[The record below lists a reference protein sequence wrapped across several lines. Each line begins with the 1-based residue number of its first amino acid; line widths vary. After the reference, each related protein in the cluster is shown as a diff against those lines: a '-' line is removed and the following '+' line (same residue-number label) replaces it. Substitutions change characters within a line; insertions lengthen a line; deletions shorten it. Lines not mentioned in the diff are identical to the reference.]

1 VTASTFRTAGLKKP
15 WNSSPDWQIRPQA
28 LVKGSAVNE
37 SAQRALI
44 VQVLR
49 EPERLRALDAAQW
62 TLLVRQAR
70 RSDLLA
76 RVASLADDVGARPSL
91 EAQVGAHLDDVLMLA
106 KAQAAE
112 VRREVEFLARALT
125 PLGIPVTL
133 MKGAAY
139 LMSGRRAALG
149 RLFSDIDI
157 MVPKA
162 RIGEVEAALMLNGWA
177 GSHHTPYD
185 QRYYREWMHEIP
197 PMQHIHRGTTLDV
210 HHAILPETA
219 RLKPNSALIL
229 AAATPLADDARIQV
243 LSPHDMVLH
252 SMTHLF
258 HNEELSHGLRDLSDL
273 DLLMR
278 EFGGEPTFWPG
289 LVERARQLDLARP
302 LFYGLRYTR
311 HFFATPVPEQS
322 IAALAPFG
330 PRQPL
335 AGLMDR
341 LWARGLAPQHATVAQ
356 PYAAAALFAL
366 YVRAHWL
373 RMPPLLLA
381 RHLATKALRT
391 PKSEPSRAQ

>member
-1 VTASTFRTAGLKKP
+1 MK
-15 WNSSPDWQIRPQA
+15 N
-28 LVKGSAVNE
+28 
-37 SAQRALI
+37 SAQSALL

-49 EPERLRALDAAQW
+49 EPERLRQLDEALW
-62 TLLVRQAR
+62 SLLVRQAR
-70 RSDLLA
+70 HSDLLA
-76 RVASLADDVGARPSL
+76 RVACLADQTGARAEL
-91 EAQVGAHLDDVLMLA
+91 AVQVGAHLDDILVLA
-106 KAQAAE
+106 RAQAAE
-112 VRREVEFLARALT
+112 VRREVEFLARALA

-139 LMSGRRAALG
+139 LLSGRRAALG

-219 RLKPNSALIL
+219 RLKPSSALIL
-229 AAATPLADDARIQV
+229 AAAVPLADDARIQV

-273 DLLMR
+273 DLLLR
-278 EFGGEPTFWPG
+278 EFGGDPMFWPG
-289 LVERARQLDLARP
+289 LVERAQQLDLTRP

-311 HFFATPVPEQS
+311 QIFATPVPAET
-322 IAALAPFG
+322 AEALVPFG
-330 PRQPL
+330 PGQVLGGP
-335 AGLMDR
+335 MDW
-341 LWARGLAPQHATVAQ
+341 LWSRGLAPQHAT
-356 PYAAAALFAL
+356 AAPSNMAPALFAL

-373 RMPPLLLA
+373 RMPPWLLA
-381 RHLATKALRT
+381 RHLATKAFLM
-391 PKSEPSRAQ
+391 PKSQPAQTP

>member
-1 VTASTFRTAGLKKP
+1 MGNAQS
-15 WNSSPDWQIRPQA
+15 A
-28 LVKGSAVNE
+28 L
-37 SAQRALI
+37 L

-49 EPERLRALDAAQW
+49 EPERLRRLDEAQW
-62 TLLVRQAR
+62 SLLVRQAR
-70 RSDLLA
+70 RADLLA
-76 RVASLADDVGARPSL
+76 RVACLADEIGARTGLAMP
-91 EAQVGAHLDDVLMLA
+91 VGAHLDDILVLA
-106 KAQAAE
+106 RAQAAE
-112 VRREVEFLARALT
+112 VRREVEFLARALA

-139 LMSGRRAALG
+139 LLSGRRAAVG

-162 RIGEVEAALMLNGWA
+162 RIGEVEAALMLGGWA

-197 PMQHIHRGTTLDV
+197 PMQHIRRGTTLDV

-229 AAATPLADDARIQV
+229 GAAVPLADDPRV
-243 LSPHDMVLH
+243 LVLAPHDMVLH

-273 DLLMR
+273 DLLLR
-278 EFGGEPTFWPG
+278 EFGGDPAFWPG
-289 LVERARQLDLARP
+289 LVARAQQLDLTRP
-302 LFYGLRYTR
+302 LFYGLRYTQ
-311 HFFATPVPEQS
+311 HFFETPVPTQTV
-322 IAALAPFG
+322 AALAPFG
-330 PRQPL
+330 PGQPL
-335 AGLMDR
+335 GWVMDA
-341 LWARGLAPQHATVAQ
+341 LWTRGLAPQHATSA
-356 PYAAAALFAL
+356 PRHTAPALFAL

-381 RHLATKALRT
+381 RHLATKAFLT
-391 PKSEPSRAQ
+391 PKTKPGQGQ

>member
-1 VTASTFRTAGLKKP
+1 M
-15 WNSSPDWQIRPQA
+15 NSVRD
-28 LVKGSAVNE
+28 
-37 SAQRALI
+37 ALI
-44 VQVLR
+44 MQVLR
-49 EPERLRALDAAQW
+49 EPARLRHLDEAQW
-62 TLLVRQAR
+62 SLLARQAR

-76 RVASLADDVGARPSL
+76 RAACLNDDMSALPGPAL
-91 EAQVGAHLDDVLMLA
+91 QVGAHLSDILMLA

-112 VRREVEFLARALT
+112 VRREVEFLARALA

-139 LMSGRRAALG
+139 LMSGRRAAMG

-219 RLKPNSALIL
+219 RLRPNSALIL
-229 AAATPLADDARIQV
+229 AAAVPLADDPRVQV

-273 DLLMR
+273 DLLLR
-278 EFGGEPTFWPG
+278 ELGGEPAFWPG
-289 LVERARQLDLARP
+289 LVERAKQLDLTRP
-302 LFYGLRYTR
+302 LFYGLRYVQQ
-311 HFFATPVPEQS
+311 FFATPVPEQTS
-322 IAALAPFG
+322 AAMAPFG
-330 PRQPL
+330 PSQPL
-335 AGLMDR
+335 AGLMDL
-341 LWARGLAPQHATVAQ
+341 LWSRGLAPQHPT
-356 PYAAAALFAL
+356 AAPPHSAPALFAL

-373 RMPPLLLA
+373 RMPPVMLV
-381 RHLATKALRT
+381 RHLATKALLT
-391 PKSEPSRAQ
+391 PKAKPSQAQ

>member
-1 VTASTFRTAGLKKP
+1 MKP
-15 WNSSPDWQIRPQA
+15 EQGA
-28 LVKGSAVNE
+28 L
-37 SAQRALI
+37 L

-49 EPERLRALDAAQW
+49 APERLRDLDEAQW
-62 TLLVRQAR
+62 SLLARQAR
-70 RSDLLA
+70 RSDVLA
-76 RVASLADDVGARPSL
+76 RVACLTDEVGARPGLS
-91 EAQVGAHLDDVLMLA
+91 EQVGAHLDDVLMLA
-106 KAQAAE
+106 RAQAAE
-112 VRREVEFLARALT
+112 VRREVAFLAQALA

-139 LMSGRRAALG
+139 LMSGRRAAMG

-185 QRYYREWMHEIP
+185 QRYYRKWMHEIP

-219 RLKPNSALIL
+219 RLRPDSALLL
-229 AAATPLADDARIQV
+229 AEAVSLADDVRVQV

-273 DLLMR
+273 DLLLR
-278 EFGGEPTFWPG
+278 EFAADPSFWPG
-289 LVERARQLDLARP
+289 LVERAKQLDLTRP
-302 LFYGLRYTR
+302 LFYGLRYTGR
-311 HFFATPVPEQS
+311 LFATPIPEETLVSSAQFR
-322 IAALAPFG
+322 PG
-330 PRQPL
+330 PPL
-335 AGLMDR
+335 GILMDL
-341 LWARGLAPQHATVAQ
+341 LWSCGLAPQHAS
-356 PYAAAALFAL
+356 AAPACSAPALFAL

-381 RHLATKALRT
+381 RHLATKAFLT
-391 PKSEPSRAQ
+391 PETKAPKQG